1 MSAATTPKV
10 GDTWYRYEDVRYG
23 VANEFGDV
31 VSSYVQLRLTEF
43 TVKKVTPKGVWVSAG
58 SICAPR
64 FVLVAANKR
73 YALPTKQDAL
83 ASLLARKARQIRILE
98 SNVKHAREAS
108 FLAERELAKL
118 KPATDPIPVE
128 HEEMEKVADWGLGL
142 EHAVEQCV
150 FCTAGTRYWHKASNT
165 PVCPSCA
172 STKNVSDLPTAVPA
186 ECPAT

>member
-1 MSAATTPKV
+1 MSAASTPQV
-10 GDTWYRYEDVRYG
+10 GDTWYRYEERRYG
-23 VANEFGDV
+23 VANEFDEV
-31 VSSYVQLRLTEF
+31 VSSYVQLELIELKVT
-43 TVKKVTPKGVWVSAG
+43 KVTPKGVWVTRFLSKK
-58 SICAPR
+58 
-64 FVLVAANKR
+64 FVLTAANKR
-73 YALPTKQDAL
+73 YALPTKQEAL
-83 ASLLARKARQIRILE
+83 ESLLARKARQIRILE

-128 HEEMEKVADWGLGL
+128 HEEMAKVADWGMGL